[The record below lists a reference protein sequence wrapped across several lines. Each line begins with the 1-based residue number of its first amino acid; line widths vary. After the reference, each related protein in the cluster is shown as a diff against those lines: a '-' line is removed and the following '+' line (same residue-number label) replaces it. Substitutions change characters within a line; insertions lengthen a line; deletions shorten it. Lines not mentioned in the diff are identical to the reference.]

1 MWETQT
7 LHPGASARLLV
18 PCSTSNLGP
27 GFDCA
32 GLALELFLEVRARVA
47 PGAVES
53 RLILGSGE
61 ERLWPRG
68 PENLLLSGLRHGLE
82 ASGASKEIAFELEVS
97 SAIPTR
103 RGLGSSGAAIVAGL
117 VLGASAGPRSVS
129 REELLELALALEGH
143 PDNVTAA
150 LFGGCVL
157 SLPVAGERTRV
168 VSQSLHEALRH
179 AVAWPHATLETSF
192 ARSLLPRTV
201 ALADA
206 IENPRRLALLLEGLR
221 SGERDLLE
229 LGSEDRL
236 HVRHRLPHIPGGAR
250 ALDAARE
257 AGAWLATISGS
268 GSALY
273 AISDEAHVH
282 AVAAA
287 MQAELG
293 KASPPASAHVVRPAG
308 GVELRLS
315 R

>member
-7 LHPGASARLLV
+7 LAPGASASLTV

-32 GLALELFLEVRARVA
+32 GLALELFLKVRARVVA
-47 PGAVES
+47 GPAES

-61 ERLWPRG
+61 ERHWPPG
-68 PENLLLSGLRHGLE
+68 PGNLLLRGLE
-82 ASGASKEIAFELEVS
+82 RGLVASGAAKEIAFELEVA

-103 RGLGSSGAAIVAGL
+103 RGLGSSGAAIIAGL
-117 VLGASAGPRSVS
+117 VLGASAGPRTVS

-143 PDNVTAA
+143 TDNVTAA

-168 VSQSLHEALRH
+168 VRQALHGSLRF
-179 AVAWPHATLETSF
+179 VIAWPDATLETSF

-221 SGERDLLE
+221 SGDRDLLE
-229 LGSEDRL
+229 LGGEDRL
-236 HVRHRLPHIPGGAR
+236 HVPHRLPHIPGGAR
-250 ALDAARE
+250 ALQAAND

-268 GSALY
+268 GSALF
-273 AISDEAHVH
+273 AISDEAHVQ

-287 MQAELG
+287 LKAELG
-293 KASPPASAHVVRPAG
+293 NASPPASAHVVRPAS
-308 GVELRLS
+308 GVELRVL